1 MNLVKI
7 ECLWGVNKKQIPNRI
22 RGKSVRIL
30 QKYLAQQW
38 WKSINGNNGPEI
50 FIKILNILKVKS
62 YDDVLEDIN
71 ILTNEI

>member
-50 FIKILNILKVKS
+50 LFKYFCTTPGAHTQS
-62 YDDVLEDIN
+62 FSG
-71 ILTNEI
+71 